1 MNLINFGMP
10 YRVTKWNASGS
21 NNLLLA
27 EIQGLALLLIL
38 GVALGLFKL
47 LKRGKNDWTKSI
59 LWGNRLFQY
68 DEHRSYCKPSN
79 SEGID
84 NPTRDIG
91 WVEGD

>member
-1 MNLINFGMP
+1 MTNKWI
-10 YRVTKWNASGS
+10 TKWNASMS

-38 GVALGLFKL
+38 GVGLGLFKL

-59 LWGNRLFQY
+59 LWGNRIFKY
-68 DEHRSYCKPSN
+68 DEHRSHCEPSN
-79 SEGID
+79 SEGVD
-84 NPTRDIG
+84 YSTTDIG